1 MSSKFS
7 MIFACTAIGLGLG
20 VGLAAPAGAAPTG
33 AGSAADAVRD
43 LQSRGYHVQVNSNA
57 NTALSNCRV
66 TGVHGLADSN
76 IDEDGYRIDPSRH
89 TTVYVNVAC
98 QPDG

>member
-1 MSSKFS
+1 MSSKIS
-7 MIFACTAIGLGLG
+7 MTFACTAIGVGLA
-20 VGLAAPAGAAPTG
+20 LAAPANAAPAGT
-33 AGSAADAVRD
+33 GSAADTVRD

-57 NTALSNCRV
+57 NTGLSNCRV

>member
-1 MSSKFS
+1 MSSKFLAT
-7 MIFACTAIGLGLG
+7 FACTAMGLGMGLGLAATAN
-20 VGLAAPAGAAPTG
+20 AAPSGT
-33 AGSAADAVRD
+33 GSAADTVRD
-43 LQSRGYHVQVNSNA
+43 LQSRGYHVQINSNA

-76 IDEDGYRIDPSRH
+76 INEDGYRIDSTQH

>member
-1 MSSKFS
+1 MSSKIS
-7 MIFACTAIGLGLG
+7 MTFACTAIGVGLA
-20 VGLAAPAGAAPTG
+20 LAAPANAAPAGT
-33 AGSAADAVRD
+33 GSAADTVRD
-43 LQSRGYHVQVNSNA
+43 LQSRGYHVQINSNA
-57 NTALSNCRV
+57 NTGLSNCRV

>member
-1 MSSKFS
+1 MSSKLLATFG
-7 MIFACTAIGLGLG
+7 CTAMAVGL
-20 VGLAAPAGAAPTG
+20 GLAAPANAAPSG
-33 AGSAADAVRD
+33 SGSAADTVRD
-43 LQSRGYHVQVNSNA
+43 LQNRGYHVQINSNA

-76 IDEDGYRIDPSRH
+76 IDESGHRIDPSKH

>member
-7 MIFACTAIGLGLG
+7 TTFACTAIGLGVGL
-20 VGLAAPAGAAPTG
+20 GLAAPANAAPSGT
-33 AGSAADAVRD
+33 GSAADTVRD
-43 LQSRGYHVQVNSNA
+43 LQSRGYQVQINSNA

-66 TGVHGLADSN
+66 TGLHGLADSN
-76 IDEDGYRIDPSRH
+76 IDEDGYRIDSAQH

>member
-1 MSSKFS
+1 M
-7 MIFACTAIGLGLG
+7 GLGLALG
-20 VGLAAPAGAAPTG
+20 VAAPASAAPSG
-33 AGSAADAVRD
+33 PGSAADTVSD
-43 LQSRGYHVQVNSNA
+43 LESRGYRVQINSNA

-76 IDEDGYRIDPSRH
+76 IDENGYRIDPSRH